1 MPIHKSNSQ
10 SLNKAKF
17 LGFAFLLV
25 VAAAASA
32 FAQMAP
38 TRSWDELKAE
48 TQKRVDKSVAPVAG
62 LKSDDAR
69 EALSNIHS
77 LDRDEWAAGWSAIAQ
92 RYDKRAKDE
101 EAANNIAAARDDYF
115 WAFKYYTVARWPLP
129 NSPGKEKAYQNALA
143 AFHSY
148 GKYLDPP
155 VQVVHIP
162 YDGKDVVGYI
172 RMPKASG
179 PVPMLLMINGT
190 DSRKEDVIQ
199 EGASLFRSG
208 IGVIAVDMPGTG
220 EAPIKADLG
229 AERMFSQVL
238 DYLGSRPDVDSKRV
252 VVWGVSWGG
261 HWAAQLAYIE
271 RSRLRGAVVQGGPV
285 HDYYTAEW
293 QKKSL
298 NTPEY
303 LFDLFAAR
311 AAVYGVK
318 TLDEFYAYGPRLSL
332 KTQGLLGQPS
342 APILLAN
349 GEKDTQVPISDLYML
364 LQSGGSA
371 KEAWVNPDGGH
382 TGRSDE
388 WPNAKISE
396 QVIIPWVKT
405 KLLSDA
411 DSSKGRTE
419 SSAVRQAGQ

>member
-1 MPIHKSNSQ
+1 
-10 SLNKAKF
+10 
-17 LGFAFLLV
+17 
-25 VAAAASA
+25 
-32 FAQMAP
+32 
-38 TRSWDELKAE
+38 
-48 TQKRVDKSVAPVAG
+48 
-62 LKSDDAR
+62 
-69 EALSNIHS
+69 
-77 LDRDEWAAGWSAIAQ
+77 
-92 RYDKRAKDE
+92 
-101 EAANNIAAARDDYF
+101 
-115 WAFKYYTVARWPLP
+115 
-129 NSPGKEKAYQNALA
+129 
-143 AFHSY
+143 
-148 GKYLDPP
+148 
-155 VQVVHIP
+155 
-162 YDGKDVVGYI
+162 
-172 RMPKASG
+172 
-179 PVPMLLMINGT
+179 
-190 DSRKEDVIQ
+190 
-199 EGASLFRSG
+199 
-208 IGVIAVDMPGTG
+208 
-220 EAPIKADLG
+220 
-229 AERMFSQVL
+229 
-238 DYLGSRPDVDSKRV
+238 
-252 VVWGVSWGG
+252 
-261 HWAAQLAYIE
+261 
-271 RSRLRGAVVQGGPV
+271 LRGAVVQGGPV

-396 QVIIPWVKT
+396 LVIIPWVKT
-405 KLLSDA
+405 KLLSDT

-419 SSAVRQAGQ
+419 SSAVRQTGQ